1 MADIYKNVNGEKI
14 KLEGAELDAYNKMI
28 EAKIADA
35 PEKKKRKLRNK
46 RKELLEEAD
55 WQINKKIDN
64 NQDVTSWRTYRQ
76 ALRDITSGD
85 VDNPT
90 WPTKPS

>member
-1 MADIYKNVNGEKI
+1 MVDIYKNVNGESI

-35 PEKKKRKLRNK
+35 PEKKKRKLRNQ

-64 NQDVTSWRTYRQ
+64 NQDATSLRTYRQ

>member
-1 MADIYKNVNGEKI
+1 MANIYKNVNGERI

-55 WQINKKIDN
+55 WQINKIEDACGDPSN
-64 NQDVTSWRTYRQ
+64 WRTYRQ
-76 ALRDITSGD
+76 ALRDITKASD
-85 VDNPT
+85 LDNVT
-90 WPTKPS
+90 WPTKP